1 MRLREWVGLVVFS
14 ILLHVVIFWPLPA
27 PPHDGG
33 RASPLIVSLPEVR
46 RSSVA
51 PEAELVF
58 VEGRD
63 PGLEAG
69 GQAEAVRQTA
79 KAYPKRSSNQ
89 LAGVKQRM
97 PPSLE
102 AAKESIGGESTTGKL
117 EESSDLTATSSKE
130 DLSPSL
136 SRYRLAIAA
145 EAIRM
150 SGPLER
156 LVAPD
161 FQGKLVVL
169 VQLRG
174 LDTIPQVSLEG
185 ASGSERIDHE
195 VLTVFKKA
203 ANFVPVSIAGDV
215 GEVSV
220 RLPVHF
226 GVAALE

>member
-14 ILLHVVIFWPLPA
+14 ILLHLVIFWPLPA

-33 RASPLIVSLPEVR
+33 RVSPLIVSLPEVQ
-46 RSSVA
+46 RSNVA

-58 VEGRD
+58 VQGRD
-63 PGLEAG
+63 PELQAG
-69 GQAEAVRQTA
+69 GQVEAVRQTT
-79 KAYPKRSSNQ
+79 KAYSKRPSNS

-97 PPSLE
+97 PLSLE

-117 EESSDLTATSSKE
+117 EESSDLTVASSKE

-150 SGPLER
+150 NAPVER
-156 LVAPD
+156 LVALD

-174 LDTIPQVSLEG
+174 LNTIPQVSLEET
-185 ASGSERIDHE
+185 SGSERIDRE
-195 VLTVFKKA
+195 VLAVFRKA

-226 GVAALE
+226 GVAGLE

>member
-1 MRLREWVGLVVFS
+1 
-14 ILLHVVIFWPLPA
+14 
-27 PPHDGG
+27 
-33 RASPLIVSLPEVR
+33 
-46 RSSVA
+46 
-51 PEAELVF
+51 
-58 VEGRD
+58 
-63 PGLEAG
+63 
-69 GQAEAVRQTA
+69 
-79 KAYPKRSSNQ
+79 
-89 LAGVKQRM
+89 
-97 PPSLE
+97 
-102 AAKESIGGESTTGKL
+102 
-117 EESSDLTATSSKE
+117 
-130 DLSPSL
+130 
-136 SRYRLAIAA
+136 
-145 EAIRM
+145 M
-150 SGPLER
+150 SGPLEG

-226 GVAALE
+226 GVAVLE

>member
-14 ILLHVVIFWPLPA
+14 ILLHLVIFWPLPA

-33 RASPLIVSLPEVR
+33 RVSPLIVSLPEVQ
-46 RSSVA
+46 RSNVA

-58 VEGRD
+58 VQGRD
-63 PGLEAG
+63 PELQAG
-69 GQAEAVRQTA
+69 GQVEAVRQTT
-79 KAYPKRSSNQ
+79 KAYSKRPSNS

-97 PPSLE
+97 PLSLE

-117 EESSDLTATSSKE
+117 EESSDLTVASSKE

-150 SGPLER
+150 SAPVER
-156 LVAPD
+156 LVALD

-174 LDTIPQVSLEG
+174 LNTIPQVSLEET
-185 ASGSERIDHE
+185 SGSERIDRE
-195 VLTVFKKA
+195 VLAVFRKA